1 MRPDFSNIDF
11 KKLPQ
16 NPTDFRQW
24 EKDNNIISSWM
35 TSEQIP
41 VKQVYGADDL
51 LGMVHRDHR
60 SEYIARYQI
69 LSCRIARQCS

>member
-24 EKDNNIISSWM
+24 EKDNNIISNWM

-51 LGMVHRDHR
+51 PF
-60 SEYIARYQI
+60 
-69 LSCRIARQCS
+69 

>member
-24 EKDNNIISSWM
+24 EKDNNIIS
-35 TSEQIP
+35 I
-41 VKQVYGADDL
+41 
-51 LGMVHRDHR
+51 
-60 SEYIARYQI
+60 
-69 LSCRIARQCS
+69 CSAWNT